1 MMTIVSLLPLA
12 ATVALLA
19 SGRATA
25 LQAGLVGAALM
36 AVAAA
41 MALPDGTNAVPFLLL
56 SGAEGAWLSAQII
69 VVIAGGLF
77 FFLCAHRADGRDDGH
92 RDKADPT
99 TAYRRLFAS
108 CLLLGPFAESAMG
121 FGVGVIVAT
130 AAALRLG
137 ARGVDA
143 VVLALFSQALVPWG
157 ALAIGTMVGSAL
169 SGLPPELLGWWS
181 AVLSVPLLAGYLM
194 FFWRFAAHAGF
205 RIGARQGAIDGLWLA
220 VAAALLVVANRA
232 LATEIALIA
241 AFGPVF
247 LAHMLVH
254 DRPVDAA
261 AWRDAARRAAPYF
274 ALTLILIATR
284 TVPPLTALLNLLV
297 LKPFDGQPALAPFY
311 NPGFWLF
318 AIGAATL
325 AAHGKGTALGHV
337 LRDTATRAWR
347 PSAITLVFVVMA
359 QWMGASGI
367 AVTLAEQAYAAFGVA
382 ALAASPVLA
391 AMGGFLT
398 GSNAVSNGMMMPIQA
413 ALGLRADLPEGFLA
427 SVQNTTGSNLTLLSP
442 MRVAMGCALAGA
454 AITERDVYARAWP
467 VGAFVLVAM
476 ILAVAV
482 ML

>member
-1 MMTIVSLLPLA
+1 MMTVISLLPLA

-25 LQAGLVGAALM
+25 LQAGLVGLALM

-41 MALPDGTNAVPFLLL
+41 MALPDGANVVAFLLY
-56 SGAEGAWLSAQII
+56 SGAEGAWLSVHII
-69 VVIAGGLF
+69 VVIAGGVF
-77 FFLCAHRADGRDDGH
+77 FFLCAQRGDGRTDGA
-92 RDKADPT
+92 DKADPT
-99 TAYRRLFAS
+99 AAYRRLFAS

-181 AVLSVPLLAGYLM
+181 AVLSVPLLAGYLV

-205 RIGARQGAIDGLWLA
+205 RIGARQGVIDALWLA
-220 VAAALLVVANRA
+220 LAAALLVAANRV
-232 LATEIALIA
+232 LATEIALITSL
-241 AFGPVF
+241 GPVF
-247 LAHMLVH
+247 VAHMLVH
-254 DRPVDAA
+254 DCPRDAA
-261 AWRDAARRAAPYF
+261 AWWDAARRAAPYV
-274 ALTLILIATR
+274 ALTVVLIATR
-284 TVPPLTALLNLLV
+284 TVPPLARLLNLLV

-318 AIGAATL
+318 AVGAVTLVVYAT
-325 AAHGKGTALGHV
+325 AAASPVVHEMAK
-337 LRDTATRAWR
+337 RSWR

-359 QWMGASGI
+359 QWMSASGI
-367 AVTLAEQAYAAFGVA
+367 ALALAEQAYAAFGVA

-413 ALGLRADLPEGFLA
+413 ALGLRADLPDGFLA
-427 SVQNTTGSNLTLLSP
+427 SVQNTTGSNFTLLSP

-467 VGAFVLVAM
+467 VGAFILSVM
-476 ILAVAV
+476 ILSVAV